1 MNQVASPHSLR
12 FFGPKVKWILLWM
25 ILIGFHTSELHSKQ
39 WLVIYA
45 KEGFFNGL
53 IRQSFGHIF
62 VGMVQENPK
71 NPNEL
76 LAGFWGYYPR
86 NGIRKEG
93 VWGYMKGSI
102 RNDWGA
108 DYQHTFAFEVNDSEF
123 IKCLQLIQQWDQM
136 PYSLRARNCI
146 DFIREIVRSVA
157 SLKDPEGF
165 YLLPNAYIQALRDQ
179 NQNIEF
185 TSGFSSYEKVVQVT
199 HYDGRLAKKF
209 FVLTKWKAF
218 IMKHTRLGKS
228 RKPKADQ
235 F

>member
-1 MNQVASPHSLR
+1 MNQRAALLLLR
-12 FFGPKVKWILLWM
+12 FNKSWVKWTLVVLCYFGLQSSTI
-25 ILIGFHTSELHSKQ
+25 HSKQ

-53 IRQSFGHIF
+53 MRQSFGHIY
-62 VGMVQENPK
+62 VGMIQEDPK
-71 NPNEL
+71 NPGDL

-93 VWGYMKGSI
+93 VWGYMDGSI

-108 DYQHTFAFEVNDSEF
+108 DYQHSFAVQVNDSEF
-123 IKCLQLIQQWDQM
+123 MKCLQLIQQWDQM

-146 DFIREIVRSVA
+146 DFIRQIVKSMT
-157 SLKDPEGF
+157 SLKDPDGF
-165 YLLPNAYIQALRDQ
+165 YLLPNAYIEALRDQ
-179 NQNIEF
+179 NRKIEF
-185 TSGFSSYEKVVQVT
+185 TSDFSSYKKVVQVT

-218 IMKHTRLGKS
+218 MMKHMRLGKRVKS
-228 RKPKADQ
+228 KG
-235 F
+235 